1 MKQQQAFSIKSTF
14 IWKVKKEF
22 ALCQGTKYLKKINE
36 AKNNRNNDKN
46 IMLLPWQS
54 EKTCIRTLLLSKI
67 LTKTYD
73 MTTIAFQKSSYYH
86 LISNYVINE
95 KPIYQDKECNSIMKV
110 DYMTLLKNI
119 KSHEHDAIFPKRR

>member
-1 MKQQQAFSIKSTF
+1 MIVSIYLLTISDVKKYFSQSWTLICIKDNSFYLKQQQAFSIKSTF

-86 LISNYVINE
+86 LIPNYVINE
-95 KPIYQDKECNSIMKV
+95 NTI
-110 DYMTLLKNI
+110 
-119 KSHEHDAIFPKRR
+119 